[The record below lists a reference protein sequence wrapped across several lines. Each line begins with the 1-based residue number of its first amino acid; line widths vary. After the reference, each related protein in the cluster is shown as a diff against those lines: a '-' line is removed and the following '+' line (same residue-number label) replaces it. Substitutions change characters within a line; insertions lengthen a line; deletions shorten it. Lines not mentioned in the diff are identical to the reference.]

1 MPNTLPSTILVS
13 ILLLGGLARAGEPS
27 LFAGPYIMGSSVYTA
42 RDFAT
47 EIAAHVGQ
55 PTSADMLESLR
66 RAIRNRY
73 TRDGYV
79 TPIISIPSQDL
90 KSINPRLII
99 HEARISGIE
108 IRGDAGPY
116 RTQIDELARGL
127 RQSNLLRKEQLRTV
141 LNRIS
146 QLPGISSKP
155 LFDPRPDSTNEFLL
169 VLRVQYQAIS
179 GRVELNNGGTKG
191 LGRELLAADV
201 ATNDLLGLE
210 EQMRFSGAI
219 SSHPDRYQYEEA
231 RLQRTF
237 SDTTLFV
244 DVSGSKAVPDPDIY
258 FRNVHFSAG
267 LTQQWQLP
275 ADRVVLL
282 GASFNG
288 DNGSVR
294 DSATV
299 PWIEDHERN
308 VALGLTLV
316 QGGDVRPGRLFVG
329 AQRGLDVVGSAI
341 NEGAYS
347 EVDPGYTKYLLD
359 TEQIIPVGGSWSLQ
373 INVNGQ
379 ITAAILP
386 VLDRFTFGGIGFGAA
401 FDPGTLSGDC
411 GAEVSVQLARVI
423 RFKRWGLQYLRLYV
437 RSDTGVVWNNSP
449 YFYHREEATSAG
461 GGVLARWTHV
471 LSTIELSTPLDQPR
485 YVSAQ
490 SVRMFGSVAYVF

>member
-1 MPNTLPSTILVS
+1 MPKTLFTTIFAW
-13 ILLLGGLARAGEPS
+13 ITLLGSLARAAEPA
-27 LFAGPYIMGSSVYTA
+27 LFAGPYIMGSSVYSA
-42 RDFAT
+42 RDFAP
-47 EIAAHVGQ
+47 EIATHVGQ
-55 PTSADMLESLR
+55 PTSAVMLESLR
-66 RAIRNRY
+66 SAIRNRY

-99 HEARISGIE
+99 HEARISGVE

-116 RTQIDELARGL
+116 RSQIDEFAKGL
-127 RQSNLLRKEQLRTV
+127 QKSYPLRKEQVRSV

-155 LFDPRPDSTNEFLL
+155 LFDPRPDTTNEFLL
-169 VLRVQYQAIS
+169 VLRVQYQAVS
-179 GRVELNNGGTKG
+179 GRVELNNGGTQS
-191 LGRELLAADV
+191 LGRELLSADV
-201 ATNDLLGLE
+201 ATNDLLGLQ

-231 RLQRTF
+231 RIQRSF
-237 SDTTLFV
+237 SSTTVFV
-244 DVSGSKAVPDPDIY
+244 DVSGSKAVPDPNIY

-275 ADRVVLL
+275 LDRAVSL

-308 VALGLTLV
+308 VAVGLTLA
-316 QGGDVRPGRLFVG
+316 QNGEARSGRLFLG
-329 AQRGLDVVGSAI
+329 AQRGLDVAGSSI

-359 TEQIIPVGGSWSLQ
+359 AEQIIPVGGSWSLQ
-373 INVNGQ
+373 IDVNGQ
-379 ITAAILP
+379 ITSAILP

-423 RFKRWGLQYLRLYV
+423 RFRRWGLQYMRLYV
-437 RSDTGVVWNNSP
+437 RSDTGVIWNNSP

-461 GGVLARWTHV
+461 GGVLARWPHV
-471 LSTIELSTPLDQPR
+471 LSTIELSTPLDQPS

-490 SVRMFGSVAYVF
+490 SVRTFGSVAYVF